1 MTGKELNEI
10 FNKTRRTENI
20 SLTVEQV
27 KELLANQL
35 NLDPQKITATSKI
48 VEDLGADSLDV
59 VELLMTLEEECGIVV
74 SDEDAVKIV
83 TVGDIV
89 TLIENNGK

>member
-1 MTGKELNEI
+1 MYNKIFADKKLFRGAKMTL
-10 FNKTRRTENI
+10 
-20 SLTVEQV
+20 EQV

>member
-1 MTGKELNEI
+1 MTLEK
-10 FNKTRRTENI
+10 
-20 SLTVEQV
+20 V

-35 NLDPQKITATSKI
+35 NLDKEKITGASKI

-83 TVGDIV
+83 TVNDIV
-89 TLIENNGK
+89 TLIDNNGK

>member
-1 MTGKELNEI
+1 MTLDKIKKMLSE
-10 FNKTRRTENI
+10 
-20 SLTVEQV
+20 
-27 KELLANQL
+27 QL
-35 NLDPQKITATSKI
+35 NIAEDKVTLESKI

-83 TVGDIV
+83 TVKDIV
-89 TLIENNGK
+89 SLIENN